1 MHKVVKAVTVG
12 SVGDLGRIARRL
24 ADAGYNINA
33 VGGGEG
39 SALNGTVGIISLLV
53 TPDHHDDQILELLQ
67 GMPLDGNR
75 TLEDVQVHAAL
86 DVELV
91 DEPGQLAKVGE
102 LLGEAEISILGVQSV
117 DVHLD
122 WAHVSLAFESVAVR
136 NTAQD
141 VLVAGGIRV
150 LPEHGARR
158 RRAQVDRI
166 LRGIKKGDEIPE
178 ED

>member
-39 SALNGTVGIISLLV
+39 SALSGEVGIISLLV
-53 TPDHHDDQILELLQ
+53 TPDANEAEILELLHEL
-67 GMPLDGNR
+67 PLDGGR
-75 TLEDVQVHAAL
+75 TLEDVAVHHAL

-91 DEPGQLAKVGE
+91 DEPGQLATVGE
-102 LLGEAEISILGVQSV
+102 LLGGAEISILGVQSV

-122 WAHVSLAFESVAVR
+122 WAHVSLAFESEAVR
-136 NTAQD
+136 DQAQD
-141 VLVAGGIRV
+141 ILVGGGIRV

-158 RRAQVDRI
+158 RREQVDRI
-166 LRGIKKGDEIPE
+166 LKGIKKGD
-178 ED
+178 DV